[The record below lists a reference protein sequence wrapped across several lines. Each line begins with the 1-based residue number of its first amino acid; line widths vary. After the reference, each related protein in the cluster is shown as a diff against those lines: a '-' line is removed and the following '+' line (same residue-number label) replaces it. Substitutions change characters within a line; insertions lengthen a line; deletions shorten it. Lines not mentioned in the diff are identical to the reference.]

1 MTTAVNNDTAVRTA
15 LDAWVK
21 ATRAMDIDVIM
32 ACHADDALSYDCHS
46 VFQFRG
52 ADAHRKHL
60 EACFPYMQ
68 GPITFDLHEVS
79 IVSQGDLAF
88 CHFTAHCGCTGHDG
102 KEHWSWLRMTACLR
116 RIGDRWLIVHD
127 HCSAPFDPMSGKVM
141 LDAGPDEFKRAKAA

>member
-1 MTTAVNNDTAVRTA
+1 MRRIASA
-15 LDAWVK
+15 LVVVFVLFVAQRPI
-21 ATRAMDIDVIM
+21 RAQENWP
-32 ACHADDALSYDCHS
+32 
-46 VFQFRG
+46 QFRG

-116 RIGDRWLIVHD
+116 RIGDQWLIVHD